1 MERRKAETEVRTI
14 YIGAERVG
22 LACLKRLVAMG
33 EHPVGVITAHDDLR
47 PSIADFVSFDDVVGS
62 LGVPFLKIKRSRD
75 SETIDFIR
83 GLSPDL
89 ILVVS
94 WSQIIPKEV
103 LDCAPLGCI
112 GIHYSLLPARRGGA
126 PLNWA
131 LIDGLT
137 GSGITLFYYDEG
149 VDTGDIIGQREFSI
163 TGDDTVKTLLDKIVL
178 LAPDLL
184 AEYLPRIKDGTA
196 PRTKQR
202 EEEATYTKRRRP
214 EDSEIPWDKLS
225 DEGLYNFIRALVPP
239 YPSAFTY
246 LGNRKLT
253 FTVARLVDGKLWVE
267 GTIESQRDTV
277 GRPAGGS

>member
-1 MERRKAETEVRTI
+1 
-14 YIGAERVG
+14 
-22 LACLKRLVAMG
+22 
-33 EHPVGVITAHDDLR
+33 
-47 PSIADFVSFDDVVGS
+47 
-62 LGVPFLKIKRSRD
+62 VPFIKIKRSR
-75 SETIDFIR
+75 SPEVIEQIR
-83 GLSPDL
+83 ALRPDL
-89 ILVVS
+89 IIVVS

-103 LDCAPLGCI
+103 LDCAPLGCV

-137 GSGITLFYYDEG
+137 ESGITLFYYDEG
-149 VDTGDIIGQREFSI
+149 IDTGDIIGQRAFPI
-163 TGDDTVKTLLDKIVL
+163 TRDDTVKTLLDKIIR

-196 PRTKQR
+196 PRIKQR

-214 EDSEIPWDKLS
+214 EDSEIPWDRLS

-253 FTVARLVDGKLWVE
+253 FTAARLVDGKLRVE
-267 GTIESQRDTV
+267 GTIEPRGDAA